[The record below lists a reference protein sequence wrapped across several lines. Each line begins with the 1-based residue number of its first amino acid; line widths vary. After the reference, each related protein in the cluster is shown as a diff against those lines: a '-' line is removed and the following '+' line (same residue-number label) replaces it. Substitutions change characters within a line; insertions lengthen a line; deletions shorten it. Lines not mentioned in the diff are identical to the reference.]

1 MAWHKHRPNTA
12 HHYGPAYR
20 RIRKRL
26 LAGNPDCAI
35 CCERPA
41 KIADHRIPICEGGP
55 TTAENMQPIC
65 APCSLTK
72 TGKEGAAMRAAKR
85 RVRQRQERKT

>member
-1 MAWHKHRPNTA
+1 MAWHKHRPDTQ
-12 HHYGPAYR
+12 HHYGAAFR

-26 LAGNPDCAI
+26 LADNPDCAI
-35 CCERPA
+35 CGERPA
-41 KIADHRIPICEGGP
+41 KIADHREPICLGGP
-55 TTAENMQPIC
+55 TTAENLQAIC

-85 RVRQRQERKT
+85 RARQERKA

>member
-1 MAWHKHRPNTA
+1 MAWHKHRPATA
-12 HHYGPAYR
+12 HHYGAAYR

-35 CCERPA
+35 CGERPA
-41 KIADHRIPICEGGP
+41 RIADHRKPICEGGP
-55 TTAENMQPIC
+55 TTPENLQAIC

-72 TGKEGAAMRAAKR
+72 TGKEGAAMRAAR
-85 RVRQRQERKT
+85 RRARQRQEREA